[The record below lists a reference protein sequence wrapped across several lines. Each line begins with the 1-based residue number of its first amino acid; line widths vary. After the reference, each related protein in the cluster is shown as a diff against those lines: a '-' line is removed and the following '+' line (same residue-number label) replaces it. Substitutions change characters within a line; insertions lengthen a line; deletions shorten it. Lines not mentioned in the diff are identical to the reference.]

1 MSLAAKKLKENVSEY
16 IIFLWQMEDL
26 LRAVHFDADA
36 LDEFISSYAPNDVAF
51 ASEKKWFSGLVG
63 DMKRDGVE
71 QRGHITEI
79 HELIFEL
86 NYLHNTLLNIVK
98 DKAYNEAYRVA
109 QPNIKEYISRT
120 DGKSTNDVEVCLTAL
135 YGLLVLRLRKEP
147 ISEETQAA
155 MQSFSNLLAKLSFH
169 YRQMKQGEFN
179 YSLN

>member
-36 LDEFISSYAPNDVAF
+36 LDEFIFSYAPSAE
-51 ASEKKWFSGLVG
+51 AIAAEKKWFSGLIG
-63 DMKRDGVE
+63 DMKRDGVD
-71 QRGHITEI
+71 QRGHVTEI

-86 NYLHNTLLNIVK
+86 NYLHNTLLNIVEERS
-98 DKAYNEAYRVA
+98 YQEAYRIPL
-109 QPNIKEYISRT
+109 PNMKVYLSRT
-120 DGKSTNDVEVCLTAL
+120 DGESTNDVEVCLTAL
-135 YGLLVLRLRKEP
+135 YGLLMLRLRKEP
-147 ISEETQAA
+147 ISESTQSA
-155 MQSFSNLLAKLSFH
+155 MQSFSSLLGKLSLH